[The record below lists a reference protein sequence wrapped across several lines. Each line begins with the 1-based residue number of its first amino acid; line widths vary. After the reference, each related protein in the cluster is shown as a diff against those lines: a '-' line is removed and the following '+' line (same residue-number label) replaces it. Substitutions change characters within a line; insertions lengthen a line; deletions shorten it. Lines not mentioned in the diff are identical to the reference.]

1 MVLQQPWTGVG
12 ARFHIQDLW
21 LYVAPTVV
29 VVLLIAGIID
39 RFEDLVQT
47 GLLFVAAAFRLLE
60 MWGLTLS

>member
-29 VVLLIAGIID
+29 VVLLFAGVID
-39 RFEDLVQT
+39 RFDGLGCT
-47 GLLFVAAAFRLLE
+47 GLPLVAAAFRLLE